1 MYTKIDSIFWQDKK
15 ILSISEKARYLM
27 LYFFTTRHRNILGFY
42 FLPIPYACFDLGW
55 DEKQFKKVLDELI
68 KEDLVK
74 YDFETNVIFICNYLK
89 YNPLENSNQ
98 VKSAINKLNELPAT
112 PLFQDLLTILE
123 QIDKPFMIPLLER
136 VTERVTETSIS
147 RSKSISKS
155 ISKSNSISEKEISK
169 EKEKEI
175 NKEREKE
182 ISPNGDVGSDEP
194 TDCSSSVKEI
204 FNYYNEVFKDCW
216 SKPLLLTP
224 QRKKKI
230 SARLKNFTPE
240 ELKIAIRNIRAS
252 PFHCG
257 NNDKG
262 RIYATPDFIF
272 RNDETVDKWLKEKPR
287 YGGVQGYDPPQVIE
301 EW

>member
-1 MYTKIDSIFWQDKK
+1 VNNLLLDSQPLVVIPELATILGLNEAIILQQVHYWLVNNEKAGRNFEDGYYWTYGSYASWKEQFPFW
-15 ILSISEKARYLM
+15 SEK
-27 LYFFTTRHRNILGFY
+27 TIKNTILK
-42 FLPIPYACFDLGW
+42 LEKLGLLISGNFNKMALDKTKW
-55 DEKQFKKVLDELI
+55 YRIDYQKLDEII
-68 KEDLVK
+68 KQNTLTTAQK
-74 YDFETNVIFICNYLK
+74 GRPWGKIYPTMG
-89 YNPLENSNQ
+89 
-98 VKSAINKLNELPAT
+98 
-112 PLFQDLLTILE
+112 QDLPNHGARFT
-123 QIDKPFMIPLLER
+123 QPLPETS
-136 VTERVTETSIS
+136 TEIYTETST
-147 RSKSISKS
+147 K
-155 ISKSNSISEKEISK
+155 
-169 EKEKEI
+169 
-175 NKEREKE
+175 EKE
-182 ISPNGDVGSDEP
+182 ISPDGDVGSLEP
-194 TDCSSSVKEI
+194 TDCSSSIKEI
-204 FNYYNEVFKDCW
+204 FEYYNEVFKDCW

-240 ELKIAIRNIRAS
+240 ELKIAIQHIRAS